1 MIQNFNF
8 PKDLYPELISDF
20 EVVHIKKKSVIVN
33 EGDLMKKIPFI
44 KSGAVR
50 VYKKDLNLG
59 REMMLYHVG
68 PGQTCMMSIIASL
81 RRTKSLV
88 SAMAEE
94 DTVLV
99 LVPTENIR
107 TWQSKY
113 PTWNQF
119 ILDIFMDRYIG
130 LLDTIHQITFGNI
143 EERILI
149 SVKAEAGSNSQ
160 NEVMTTHQA
169 LANNL
174 GTTRVV
180 VSRILKKLEH
190 QGVVQLNRGV
200 ITLLQ

>member
-1 MIQNFNF
+1 
-8 PKDLYPELISDF
+8 
-20 EVVHIKKKSVIVN
+20 
-33 EGDLMKKIPFI
+33 
-44 KSGAVR
+44 
-50 VYKKDLNLG
+50 
-59 REMMLYHVG
+59 
-68 PGQTCMMSIIASL
+68 
-81 RRTKSLV
+81 
-88 SAMAEE
+88 MAEE